1 MDKASNDGTDR
12 DREIREAFDRAFGA
26 MLDWRN
32 EIKASAD
39 LYGKKAFDELEKAA
53 TAAGWPAS
61 LVETTRS
68 QLLQASKLQADMI
81 DYMLSAWK
89 HQLEAHD
96 SPAAF
101 QGMLDRSTPGQTVD
115 LADLAMAP
123 TQFWLQATNA
133 WQKSWTDAMEAWM
146 RQSPGRSRSD

>member
-1 MDKASNDGTDR
+1 MNKTNDNP
-12 DREIREAFDRAFGA
+12 DRERQIQEAFDGAFGA

-39 LYGKKAFDELEKAA
+39 LYGKKAFDELGKAA

-61 LVETTRS
+61 LVETTQS
-68 QLLQASKLQADMI
+68 QLMQASKLQADMI
-81 DYMLSAWK
+81 DHMLAAWK
-89 HQLEAHD
+89 QQLKTHD

-101 QGMLDRSTPGQTVD
+101 QGMLDQSAPGQTGG
-115 LADLAMAP
+115 LAELAMAP
-123 TQFWLQATNA
+123 TQFWMQASSA

-146 RQSPGRSRSD
+146 RETRGGSRSD

>member
-1 MDKASNDGTDR
+1 MNKTNNDGPDSE
-12 DREIREAFDRAFGA
+12 REIREAFDGAFGA

-39 LYGKKAFDELEKAA
+39 LYGKKAFDELGKAA

-68 QLLQASKLQADMI
+68 QLLEASKLQADMI
-81 DYMLSAWK
+81 DHMLSVWK
-89 HQLEAHD
+89 QQLETRAN
-96 SPAAF
+96 PAVF
-101 QGMLDRSTPGQTVD
+101 QGTLDRSPTGQTVD
-115 LADLAMAP
+115 LAEIAMAP
-123 TQFWLQATNA
+123 TQFWMQASSA
-133 WQKSWTDAMEAWM
+133 WQKSWTSAMEAWM